1 MTLVWAAG
9 LRAFHW
15 GLVVSLALC
24 TASLWWL
31 GGWHQ
36 PTGYAALALVVMR
49 LLAGVGTPAPSGDGS
64 GPARYARWQHFVH
77 GPRATVRYL
86 HLWLRAREPRHRGHN
101 PLGAWMVLALI
112 ACVLGLAFTGWL
124 YTSDAFFGDETV
136 EQLHRA
142 LAWLLLALVV
152 LHLAGVALASW
163 RHRENLVLAM
173 VTGRKRAAQPGD
185 VD

>member
-1 MTLVWAAG
+1 
-9 LRAFHW
+9 
-15 GLVVSLALC
+15 
-24 TASLWWL
+24 
-31 GGWHQ
+31 
-36 PTGYAALALVVMR
+36 MR
-49 LLAGVGTPAPSGDGS
+49 
-64 GPARYARWQHFVH
+64 

-86 HLWLRAREPRHRGHN
+86 HLWLRAHEPRHRGHN

-124 YTSDAFFGDETV
+124 YTSDAYFGDETV

-152 LHLAGVALASW
+152 LHLAGVVLASW